1 MLGRLV
7 HFALAQRVLVLA
19 LAGLLVVLGV
29 RAGRD
34 VPLDVFPE
42 FAPPMVE
49 IQTEAPGLSTE
60 EVESLVTV
68 PIETA
73 VNGVPGLMTLRSK
86 SVLGLSSVQILFERG
101 SDVIRARQ
109 MVGER
114 IAQVQPRLPLAARQ
128 PVLMPPLSSTSRA
141 MKIGLSSAKLDQM
154 QLSELVRW
162 NIRPRLMA
170 VPGVANVAV
179 WGQRDRQLQVL
190 VDPDRLRAAGVTLT
204 EVRAAAGDAV
214 LVGGGG
220 FVDTPNQRLAVQQ
233 AGTVQSAGE
242 LAQAIVKQAGEA
254 PVRIGD
260 VARVVD
266 GFNAPIGNAII
277 DDGPGIMLIV
287 EKQPTANTLE
297 LTRAVEAA
305 IGELKPGLKDVKV
318 DTTIFRP
325 ATFIERSIDN
335 LTRALVIGCALVAV
349 VLFLFTRDW
358 RQATI
363 SLVAIPL
370 SLLGAGLVLLWSG
383 ATINVMVIAG
393 LVIALGEVVD
403 DAIIDVENIA
413 RRLRLNREAAD
424 PRPAFEVVL
433 AASLEVRSA
442 VVFASLIVML
452 VFLPI
457 FFLGGVAGT
466 FFQPLA
472 TAYVLAIATS
482 LLVALTVTPAMC
494 LLLLPNAP
502 LKKERDT
509 RFVAGLKRR
518 YVGFLPRVVGRP
530 SLAVGIVAGGLLLA
544 GVGYATFKDQ
554 FLPDF
559 RETDFLMHFVEKPG
573 TSIEAMDRI
582 TIRASKELRAIPG
595 VRNFGAHIGRA
606 EAADEVVG
614 PNFTELWVSLDETA
628 DYDAS
633 VARIKEVVEGYP
645 GLFRDV
651 LTYLRERIK
660 EVLTGA
666 GATIVVRIYGPDQAE
681 LRAAGARVREALSGI
696 QGVSDLKLESQ
707 VLVPQVR
714 IRPRAAELAR
724 LGLTAGEVRRQA
736 QTLIAQT
743 KVGEIYREQKS
754 FDVAVWGE
762 PAVRGNV
769 HALRDLMIQAPAA
782 GGIAAGV
789 AGAASGAPV
798 RLGDIADIEIVPAP
812 NEVKRENGQRR
823 LDVTMNVAG
832 ADLGTV
838 AQGVEAA
845 VARVPFATGYHPQ
858 VLGEYAALKESRQRL
873 WTTGALCLVGILL
886 LVWIEFRSRR
896 ITALVGVSLPFA
908 LVGGVVAVALTGG
921 VLSLGSLVGFVTVI
935 GIAARNGIMLLSHYQ
950 HLERHE
956 GMTFGRDLVLRGAE
970 ERLVPILMTAACAG
984 LALVPLIVAGNAPGH
999 EIEHPMAIV
1008 ILGGLISSTAL
1019 NLLLLPAL
1027 YARYGEERPAAPPS
1041 AAPNNEKKEALA

>member
-19 LAGLLVVLGV
+19 LAALLVVLGV

-141 MKIGLSSAKLDQM
+141 MKVGLSSTKLDQM

-162 NIRPRLMA
+162 TIRPRLMA

-190 VDPDRLRAAGVTLT
+190 VDPDRLRASGVTLA

-233 AGTVQSAGE
+233 AGTVQTAADLS
-242 LAQAIVKQAGEA
+242 QAIVKQAGEA

-305 IGELKPGLKDVKV
+305 FADLKPGLKDAKV

-335 LTRALVIGCALVAV
+335 LTRALMIGCALVAA

-370 SLLGAGLVLLWSG
+370 SLLGAGMMLLWSG
-383 ATINVMVIAG
+383 ATINVMIIAG

-424 PRPAFEVVL
+424 PKPAFAVVL

-452 VFLPI
+452 VFVPI

-472 TAYVLAIATS
+472 IAYVLAIGMS

-502 LKKERDT
+502 LTEERDT

-518 YVGFLPRVVGRP
+518 YVGFLPCVVGRP
-530 SLAVGIVAGGLLLA
+530 ALAVGIVAGGLLLA

-582 TIRASKELRAIPG
+582 TIRASKELRSIPG

-606 EAADEVVG
+606 EQADEVVG
-614 PNFTELWVSLDETA
+614 PNFTELWISLDENA

-633 VARIKEVVEGYP
+633 VKRIKEVVEGYP
-645 GLFRDV
+645 GLYRDV

-681 LRAAGARVREALSGI
+681 LRAAGARVRDAIGGI

-707 VLVPQVR
+707 VLVPQIR
-714 IRPRAAELAR
+714 IRPRAGELAR

-736 QTLIAQT
+736 QVLVAQA
-743 KVGEIYREQKS
+743 KVGEIYRDQRA

-762 PAVRGNV
+762 PAVRNSV
-769 HALRDLMIQAPAA
+769 HALRDLMIQAP
-782 GGIAAGV
+782 V
-789 AGAASGAPV
+789 TGAPV
-798 RLGDIADIEIVPAP
+798 RLGDIADIEIAPAP

-838 AQGVEAA
+838 AQAVDAA
-845 VARVPFATGYHPQ
+845 VAKVPFATGYHPQ
-858 VLGEYAALKESRQRL
+858 VLGEYAALKESRSRL
-873 WTTGALCLVGILL
+873 WSIGALCLVGILL
-886 LVWIEFRSRR
+886 LVWMEFRSRR
-896 ITALVGVSLPFA
+896 ITALVAVSLPFA

-1027 YARYGEERPAAPPS
+1027 YARYGEKRAVPPAA
-1041 AAPNNEKKEALA
+1041 AHKEALA

>member
-19 LAGLLVVLGV
+19 LAALLVVLGV

-101 SDVIRARQ
+101 SDVVRARQ

-141 MKIGLSSAKLDQM
+141 MKVGLSSTKLDQM

-162 NIRPRLMA
+162 TIRPRLMA

-190 VDPDRLRAAGVTLT
+190 VDPDRLRASGVTLA

-233 AGTVQSAGE
+233 TGTVQTAAD
-242 LAQAIVKQAGEA
+242 LARAIVKQAGEA

-305 IGELKPGLKDVKV
+305 FAELKPGLKDVKV

-335 LTRALVIGCALVAV
+335 LTRALMIGCALVAA

-370 SLLGAGLVLLWSG
+370 SLLGAGLMLLWSG
-383 ATINVMVIAG
+383 ATINVMIIAG

-413 RRLRLNREAAD
+413 RRLRLNRESAD
-424 PRPAFEVVL
+424 PRPAFAVVL

-452 VFLPI
+452 VFVPI

-472 TAYVLAIATS
+472 IAYVLAIGMS

-502 LKKERDT
+502 LTEERDT

-518 YVGFLPRVVGRP
+518 YVGFLPRVMGRP
-530 SLAVGIVAGGLLLA
+530 ALAVGIVAGGLLLA

-582 TIRASKELRAIPG
+582 TIRASKELRSIPG

-606 EAADEVVG
+606 EQADEVVG
-614 PNFTELWVSLDETA
+614 PNFTELWISLDENA

-633 VARIKEVVEGYP
+633 VKRIKEVVEGYP
-645 GLFRDV
+645 GLYRDV

-681 LRAAGARVREALSGI
+681 LRAAGARVREAISGI
-696 QGVSDLKLESQ
+696 PGVSDLKLESQ
-707 VLVPQVR
+707 VLVPQIR
-714 IRPRAAELAR
+714 IRPRPAELAR
-724 LGLTAGEVRRQA
+724 LGLSAGEVRRQA
-736 QTLIAQT
+736 QVLVAQA
-743 KVGEIYREQKS
+743 KVGEIYRDQRA

-762 PAVRGNV
+762 PAVRNSV
-769 HALRDLMIQAPAA
+769 NALRDLMIQAP
-782 GGIAAGV
+782 V
-789 AGAASGAPV
+789 TGAPV
-798 RLGDIADIEIVPAP
+798 RLGDIADIEIAPAP

-838 AQGVEAA
+838 AQAVDAA
-845 VARVPFATGYHPQ
+845 VAKVPFATGYHPQ
-858 VLGEYAALKESRQRL
+858 VLGEYAALKESRSRL
-873 WTTGALCLVGILL
+873 WSIGALCLVGILL
-886 LVWIEFRSRR
+886 LVWMEFRSRR
-896 ITALVGVSLPFA
+896 ITALVAVSLPFA

-956 GMTFGRDLVLRGAE
+956 GMTFGRELVLRGAE

-1027 YARYGEERPAAPPS
+1027 YARYGEKRAVPPAA
-1041 AAPNNEKKEALA
+1041 AHKEALA

>member
-1 MLGRLV
+1 MLAGLV
-7 HFALAQRVLVLA
+7 RFALVQRVLVLA
-19 LAGLLVVLGV
+19 LGALLVVLGV

-73 VNGVPGLMTLRSK
+73 VNGVPDLMTLRSK
-86 SVLGLSSVQILFERG
+86 SVLGLSSVQILFARG
-101 SDVIRARQ
+101 TDVMRARQ

-114 IAQVQPRLPLAARQ
+114 IAQVQPRLPVAARQ

-141 MKIGLSSAKLDQM
+141 MKIGITSARLDQM
-154 QLSELVRW
+154 KLSELVRW
-162 NIRPRLMA
+162 TIRPRLMA

-190 VDPDRLRAAGVTLT
+190 VDPDRLRAAGVTLA

-220 FVDTPNQRLAVQQ
+220 FIDTPNQRLAVQQ
-233 AGTVQSAGE
+233 GGMVQDAAQLG
-242 LAQAIVKQAGEA
+242 QAIVRQSGNA
-254 PVRIGD
+254 PVRIAD

-266 GFNAPIGNAII
+266 GHAPPIGNAII
-277 DDGPGIMLIV
+277 DDVPGIMLIV

-297 LTRAVEAA
+297 LTHAVEAA
-305 IGELKPGLKDVKV
+305 LDELKPGLTDVKV

-335 LTRALVIGCALVAV
+335 LTRALLIGCALVAA

-358 RQATI
+358 RQAVI
-363 SLVAIPL
+363 SLTAIPL

-413 RRLRLNREAAD
+413 RRLRLNREAED
-424 PRPAFEVVL
+424 VRPAFAVVL

-472 TAYVLAIATS
+472 VAYVLAIAAS
-482 LLVALTVTPAMC
+482 LLVALTVTPALC
-494 LLLLPNAP
+494 LLILPNAP
-502 LKKERDT
+502 VTQERDT
-509 RFVAGLKRR
+509 RFVRWLKRG
-518 YVGFLPRVVGRP
+518 YSGALPRVLMRSRMAGGV
-530 SLAVGIVAGGLLLA
+530 VAGGLVLA
-544 GVGYATFKDQ
+544 GLGYAGFKDQ

-582 TIRASKELRAIPG
+582 TMRASKELRAIPG

-606 EAADEVVG
+606 EQADEVVG
-614 PNFTELWVSLDETA
+614 PNFTELWISLDEQA

-633 VARIKEVVEGYP
+633 VARIKRVIDGYP

-666 GATIVVRIYGPDQAE
+666 GATVVVRIYGPDQAE
-681 LRAAGARVREALSGI
+681 LRAAGERVRDAVAGVG
-696 QGVSDLKLESQ
+696 GVSDLKLESQ
-707 VLVPQVR
+707 VLVPQLR
-714 IRPRAAELAR
+714 IRPRPEELAR

-736 QTLIAQT
+736 QTLVAQQ
-743 KVGEIYREQKS
+743 KVGEIYRDQKS
-754 FDVAVWGE
+754 FDVTLWGE
-762 PAVRGNV
+762 PG
-769 HALRDLMIQAPAA
+769 
-782 GGIAAGV
+782 
-789 AGAASGAPV
+789 
-798 RLGDIADIEIVPAP
+798 
-812 NEVKRENGQRR
+812 
-823 LDVTMNVAG
+823 
-832 ADLGTV
+832 
-838 AQGVEAA
+838 
-845 VARVPFATGYHPQ
+845 F
-858 VLGEYAALKESRQRL
+858 
-873 WTTGALCLVGILL
+873 
-886 LVWIEFRSRR
+886 
-896 ITALVGVSLPFA
+896 
-908 LVGGVVAVALTGG
+908 VALSTPC
-921 VLSLGSLVGFVTVI
+921 VT
-935 GIAARNGIMLLSHYQ
+935 
-950 HLERHE
+950 
-956 GMTFGRDLVLRGAE
+956 
-970 ERLVPILMTAACAG
+970 
-984 LALVPLIVAGNAPGH
+984 
-999 EIEHPMAIV
+999 
-1008 ILGGLISSTAL
+1008 
-1019 NLLLLPAL
+1019 
-1027 YARYGEERPAAPPS
+1027 
-1041 AAPNNEKKEALA
+1041 

>member
-19 LAGLLVVLGV
+19 LAALLVVLGV

-60 EVESLVTV
+60 EVESLVTA

-141 MKIGLSSAKLDQM
+141 MKVGLSSGRLDQM

-162 NIRPRLMA
+162 TIRPRLMA

-190 VDPDRLRAAGVTLT
+190 VDPDRLRAAGVTLA

-220 FVDTPNQRLAVQQ
+220 FVDTANQRLAVQQ
-233 AGTVQSAGE
+233 TGTVQTAAD

-305 IGELKPGLKDVKV
+305 FAELKPGLKDVKV
-318 DTTIFRP
+318 DTRIFRP

-335 LTRALVIGCALVAV
+335 LTRALMIGCALVAA

-370 SLLGAGLVLLWSG
+370 SLLGAGLILLWSG
-383 ATINVMVIAG
+383 ATINVMIIAG

-413 RRLRLNREAAD
+413 RRLRLNRESVD
-424 PRPAFEVVL
+424 PKPAFEVVL

-452 VFLPI
+452 VFVPI

-472 TAYVLAIATS
+472 IAYVLAIGMS

-502 LKKERDT
+502 LTEERDT
-509 RFVAGLKRR
+509 RIVAALKRR

-530 SLAVGIVAGGLLLA
+530 ALAVGVVAGGLLLA

-582 TIRASKELRAIPG
+582 TIRASKELRSIPG

-606 EAADEVVG
+606 EQADEVVG
-614 PNFTELWVSLDETA
+614 PNFTELWISLDEYA

-633 VARIKEVVEGYP
+633 VKRIKEVVEGYP
-645 GLFRDV
+645 GLYRDV

-681 LRAAGARVREALSGI
+681 LRAAGARVRDAIGGI

-707 VLVPQVR
+707 VLVPQIR
-714 IRPRAAELAR
+714 IRPRAGELAR

-736 QTLIAQT
+736 QTLVAQT
-743 KVGEIYREQKS
+743 KVGEIYRDQRA

-762 PAVRGNV
+762 PAVRGSV
-769 HALRDLMIQAPAA
+769 HALRDLMIQAP
-782 GGIAAGV
+782 V
-789 AGAASGAPV
+789 TGAPV
-798 RLGDIADIEIVPAP
+798 RLGDVADIEIAPAP

-838 AQGVEAA
+838 AQAVEAA
-845 VARVPFATGYHPQ
+845 VAKVPFATGYHPQ
-858 VLGEYAALKESRQRL
+858 VLGEYAALKESRSRL
-873 WTTGALCLVGILL
+873 WSIGALCLVGILL
-886 LVWIEFRSRR
+886 LVWMEFRSSR
-896 ITALVGVSLPFA
+896 ITALVAISLPFA

-956 GMTFGRDLVLRGAE
+956 AMTFGLELVLRGAE

-1027 YARYGEERPAAPPS
+1027 YARYGKEQPDPPAAPH
-1041 AAPNNEKKEALA
+1041 KEALA

>member
-19 LAGLLVVLGV
+19 LAALLVVLGV

-101 SDVIRARQ
+101 SDVVRARQ

-141 MKIGLSSAKLDQM
+141 MKVGLSSTKLDQM

-162 NIRPRLMA
+162 TIRPRLMA

-190 VDPDRLRAAGVTLT
+190 VDPDRLRASGVTLA

-214 LVGGGG
+214 LVGSGG

-233 AGTVQSAGE
+233 AGTVQTASD
-242 LAQAIVKQAGEA
+242 LARAIVKQAGEA

-297 LTRAVEAA
+297 LTRAVEVAFA
-305 IGELKPGLKDVKV
+305 ELKPGLKDVKV

-335 LTRALVIGCALVAV
+335 LTRALMIGCALVAA

-370 SLLGAGLVLLWSG
+370 SLLGAGLMLLWSG
-383 ATINVMVIAG
+383 ATINVMIIAG

-413 RRLRLNREAAD
+413 RRLRLNRESAD
-424 PRPAFEVVL
+424 PKPAFAVVL

-452 VFLPI
+452 VFVPI

-472 TAYVLAIATS
+472 IAYVLAIGMS

-502 LKKERDT
+502 LTEERDT
-509 RFVAGLKRR
+509 RIVTVLKRR

-530 SLAVGIVAGGLLLA
+530 ALAVGIVAGGLLLA

-582 TIRASKELRAIPG
+582 TIRASKELRSIPG

-606 EAADEVVG
+606 EQADEVVG
-614 PNFTELWVSLDETA
+614 PNFTELWISLDENA

-633 VARIKEVVEGYP
+633 VKRIKEVVEGYP
-645 GLFRDV
+645 GLYRDV

-681 LRAAGARVREALSGI
+681 LRAAGARVRDAIGGI
-696 QGVSDLKLESQ
+696 QGVSDLKLEAQ
-707 VLVPQVR
+707 VLVPQIR
-714 IRPRAAELAR
+714 IRPRPAELAR

-736 QTLIAQT
+736 QVLVAQT
-743 KVGEIYREQKS
+743 KVGEIYRDQRA

-762 PAVRGNV
+762 PKVRSSV
-769 HALRDLMIQAPAA
+769 HALRDLMIQAP
-782 GGIAAGV
+782 V
-789 AGAASGAPV
+789 TGAPV
-798 RLGDIADIEIVPAP
+798 RLGNIADIEIAPAP

-838 AQGVEAA
+838 AQAVDAA
-845 VARVPFATGYHPQ
+845 VAKVPFATGYHPQ
-858 VLGEYAALKESRQRL
+858 VLGEYAALKESRSRL
-873 WTTGALCLVGILL
+873 WSIGALCLSGILL
-886 LVWIEFRSRR
+886 LVWMEFRSRR

-956 GMTFGRDLVLRGAE
+956 GIRFGRELVLRGAE

-1027 YARYGEERPAAPPS
+1027 YARYGEERAVPPAPAS
-1041 AAPNNEKKEALA
+1041 TEALA

>member
-19 LAGLLVVLGV
+19 LAALLVVLGV

-141 MKIGLSSAKLDQM
+141 MKVGLSSTKLDQM

-162 NIRPRLMA
+162 TIRPRLMA

-190 VDPDRLRAAGVTLT
+190 VDPDRLRASGVTLA

-233 AGTVQSAGE
+233 TGTVQTAAD
-242 LAQAIVKQAGEA
+242 LARAIVKQAGEA

-305 IGELKPGLKDVKV
+305 FAELKPGLKDVKV

-335 LTRALVIGCALVAV
+335 LTRALMIGCALVAA

-370 SLLGAGLVLLWSG
+370 SLLGAGLMLLWSG
-383 ATINVMVIAG
+383 ATINVMIIAG

-413 RRLRLNREAAD
+413 RRLRLNRESAD
-424 PRPAFEVVL
+424 PKPAFAVVL

-452 VFLPI
+452 VFVPI

-472 TAYVLAIATS
+472 IAYVLAIGMS

-502 LKKERDT
+502 LTEERDT
-509 RFVAGLKRR
+509 RFVAGFKRR

-530 SLAVGIVAGGLLLA
+530 ALAVGIVAGGLLLA

-582 TIRASKELRAIPG
+582 TIRASKELRSIPG

-606 EAADEVVG
+606 EQADEVVG
-614 PNFTELWVSLDETA
+614 PNFTELWISLDENA

-633 VARIKEVVEGYP
+633 VKRIKEVVEGYP
-645 GLFRDV
+645 GLYRDV

-666 GATIVVRIYGPDQAE
+666 GATIVVRIYGPDQPE
-681 LRAAGARVREALSGI
+681 LRAAGARVRDAIGGI

-707 VLVPQVR
+707 VLVPQIR
-714 IRPRAAELAR
+714 IRPRAGELAR

-736 QTLIAQT
+736 QVLVAQA
-743 KVGEIYREQKS
+743 KVGEIYRDQRA

-762 PAVRGNV
+762 PAVRNSV
-769 HALRDLMIQAPAA
+769 HALRDLMIQAP
-782 GGIAAGV
+782 V
-789 AGAASGAPV
+789 TGAPV
-798 RLGDIADIEIVPAP
+798 RLGDIAGIEIAPAP

-838 AQGVEAA
+838 AQAVDAA
-845 VARVPFATGYHPQ
+845 VAEVPFATGYHPQ
-858 VLGEYAALKESRQRL
+858 VLGEYAALRESRSRL
-873 WTTGALCLVGILL
+873 WGIGALCLVGILL
-886 LVWIEFRSRR
+886 LVWMEFRSRR
-896 ITALVGVSLPFA
+896 ITALVAVSLPFA

-956 GMTFGRDLVLRGAE
+956 GMTFGRELVLRGAE

-1027 YARYGEERPAAPPS
+1027 YARYGEERAVPPAPAS
-1041 AAPNNEKKEALA
+1041 TEALA